1 MRKVTFLSLLW
12 IFSTL
17 CSMAQNNDIDRII
30 QAVQEKYA
38 PDRRVVV
45 FDIKSSLQNDAVFL
59 EGETSDPDAYNDL
72 LKQIPGDVKNNVRL
86 LPDEVIGEKKWGVVY
101 NSVEKLHSS
110 NSYGSE
116 TVSEVLLGMP
126 VKLLDKKG
134 GWRRVQTPEEYIGW
148 VSEAIETMTESELR
162 DYNKKPK
169 VVVTSLYALSYEKAD
184 NKSQTVSNLVIGDM
198 LLLNGTKGKFYQ
210 VTYPDGR
217 EAYIQKSDAKELN
230 KWLKDINFTQESIV
244 KTSRQFMGVPY
255 VWGGTSSKGLDC
267 SGFTKLVYFLHGV
280 ILPRDASQQV
290 LTGKLVDEEAD
301 FSKLQPGDL
310 LFFGTKATEENP
322 KERVVHVAI
331 YIGNKRFIHAS
342 DFIQIGSLD
351 PADSLFDEYNTNRY
365 LRTKRI
371 IGEVNTKDLEEIFKN
386 EFYR

>member
-1 MRKVTFLSLLW
+1 MRKVTFLFLLW

-30 QAVQEKYA
+30 QAIQEKYA
-38 PDRRVVV
+38 PDRRVVI

-59 EGETSDPDAYNDL
+59 EGETSDPDAYNNL
-72 LKQIPGDVKNNVRL
+72 LKQIPENVKNNVRL
-86 LPDEVIGEKKWGVVY
+86 LPDEIIGEKKWGVIY

-134 GWRRVQTPEEYIGW
+134 GWRRVQTPERYIGW
-148 VSEAIETMTESELR
+148 VSEAIRTMTESELHG
-162 DYNKKPK
+162 YNKKPK
-169 VVVTSLYALSYEKAD
+169 VVLTSLYALSYEKAD
-184 NKSQTVSNLVIGDM
+184 VKSQTVSNLVIGDM
-198 LLLNGTKGKFYQ
+198 LVLNGTKGKFYQ

-230 KWLKDINFTQESIV
+230 NWLKDINFTQESVV
-244 KTSRQFMGVPY
+244 KTAKRFMGVPY
-255 VWGGTSSKGLDC
+255 VWGGTSSQGLDC

-290 LTGKLVDEEAD
+290 LTGKPVDEEAD

-310 LFFGTKATEENP
+310 LFFGTKSTEENQ

-331 YIGNKRFIHAS
+331 YIGNNRFIHAS
-342 DFIQIGSLD
+342 DYIQVGSLD
-351 PADSLFDEYNTNRY
+351 PGDSLFDEYNTNRY

-371 IGEVNTKDLEEIFKN
+371 IGEVNTKGIVEVFKN